1 MPHARASRA
10 RSTSPARSPSSS
22 TCRWST
28 SPSRASTLAAAKLIP
43 LPVLERV
50 CAIPFAFDGE
60 RLRIAITEPQNV
72 QGLDELRLATR
83 HATEFAV
90 AAREDVLTELRR
102 LARASERAERRADG
116 RRGASRCARTV
127 EADDLEA
134 DDGISDAPL
143 VRLVNSIIFQAAEDG
158 ASDIHFEPQE
168 DALVVRYRIDGV
180 LHVAERIPLAARLRR
195 DHAPQGAGQPRHRRA
210 AKAAGRTHL
219 AQRRGRRP
227 PARHPRRD
235 AADGRGRVGDDAPA
249 RQVARGSDARGAR
262 PLRRDARRAARP
274 DPAADRRAARHRADR
289 RPASRRRSTA
299 SSARR
304 AGPRST

>member
-1 MPHARASRA
+1 MPPAGGDADPGGQPAAAPRDAAFAGSLDTARALA
-10 RSTSPARSPSSS
+10 EQFHLPLVDLAVEGVD
-22 TCRWST
+22 
-28 SPSRASTLAAAKLIP
+28 AAATRLIP

-90 AAREDVLTELRR
+90 AARDDVLIELRR
-102 LARASERAERRADG
+102 AGPRVRGAQRRADG
-116 RRGASRCARTV
+116 RRGRSRCAVTV

-168 DALVVRYRIDGV
+168 RCA
-180 LHVAERIPLAARLRR
+180 
-195 DHAPQGAGQPRHRRA
+195 RRA
-210 AKAAGRTHL
+210 LPDR
-219 AQRRGRRP
+219 
-227 PARHPRRD
+227 
-235 AADGRGRVGDDAPA
+235 
-249 RQVARGSDARGAR
+249 
-262 PLRRDARRAARP
+262 RRAARRRA
-274 DPAADRRAARHRADR
+274 DPARGSP
-289 RPASRRRSTA
+289 PA
-299 SSARR
+299 
-304 AGPRST
+304 